1 MYYTDKVKTL
11 RPIKKFKK
19 IALRTLL
26 VLLLLFG
33 LLLILFSIPAVQT
46 RVASSVTDRINTKYG
61 TEIYLDKVG
70 LKWNGDVL
78 VKGTLIRDHKQD
90 TLIYA
95 RELATSIF
103 SVQNMI
109 KGNLALGDISVEGI
123 HLYLTKYSGDS
134 SDNFSI
140 FSKKFASSK
149 KTTPRDFILSSDNV
163 QISEGRFMYIN
174 EDLSNPFVLDYQN
187 LATDWD
193 NFYLINTALDA
204 HINALSFDAIS
215 GYQIASLEGTFH
227 YDPTLITLKD
237 FALSTEDSSL
247 EGDIMLDT
255 SEGALSDFNNLVG
268 IEAAFAK
275 AEISTNDLRPFYNG
289 FGRDILLDIKGDV
302 TGVLNDFQV
311 PNLEIRGLSSSVV
324 RGNVSFQ
331 GLVESGDISISG
343 DYYQITSSYFDLK
356 KLLPK
361 PLASLPPEITK
372 LGRVSFTGR
381 NAVTLSNVIMDGTLT
396 TALGDAVVDMALT
409 GFNNADNAGYEG
421 NVQFKDFDIGKFI
434 SDDRLGRTTF
444 NLDVDGKGF
453 IQENLNTKLRGTIAE
468 IGFNKY
474 IYRDI
479 TIFGNLKA
487 PVFDGE
493 VIIDDPNARGKFNGL
508 IDISKETNSY
518 DLEAQ
523 IDYVNLAVLNFVNDS
538 ISVLKG
544 NVVIDMKG
552 AGIESAFGRITFEDA
567 SYQNKNDTYTFKDFE
582 ITSKFDEKRVRTID
596 INSTDIISG
605 EVRGIFK
612 FNEVVPLFKNAIGSL
627 YTNYQPEVLT
637 ENQFV
642 DFEFTIYNKIVN
654 VFVPEI
660 DFEPQTRIRG
670 SVVADE
676 SEFKLTFK
684 SPEINAFGYMAKTIE
699 VRVDNK
705 NPLFNTYIA
714 ADSLNAGFY
723 AVSEFNLI
731 NVTLKDTL
739 FMRSEFTGGKR
750 NDDVFDLSLYHTIN
764 PEGNSVL
771 GFKKSKIIFKES
783 PWFINEENDSKNSV
797 VFDNNFRD
805 IDIRTIA
812 LSNQDERI
820 DLKGQL
826 RDSTYKDIRAT
837 FKNVDLAK
845 ITPDIDSLTLGGRVN
860 GQLDVVQKNGVYL
873 PNTKLTIK
881 DLAVNETNLGKLNLD
896 VKGNGSLTVYDI
908 QSRLERDGLRSLTA
922 DGLIDA
928 TGESPKIDMTVG
940 LQNLDLSPFNPL
952 GKGVIDRLRG
962 LVSGKAQVVGDYRNP
977 DLNGALTLQDAG
989 MRIPYLNVDYDFK
1002 GTSNVLLNKQQ
1013 FIFEAIQLED
1023 IEFKTSGEL
1032 NGSIS
1037 HKSFDDW
1044 KLDLGITATRIAV
1057 LDTKETIDALYY
1069 GTAFLEGEAFIKGPT
1084 DNLVIDVFGET
1095 ASGTVFKIPIDDSEA
1110 LGDNSY
1116 IKFLS
1121 PEEKEAKIKGERV
1134 LTETPK
1140 GLSVNFDLDIDPD
1153 AEVEVVVDKTNGST
1167 LRGRGV
1173 GTLLIQLDTNGKFI
1187 MNGDFIATEGVFN
1200 FRYGGFVTKDF
1211 ILQQDANIRWNGD
1224 PTKALLDVSAIYRT
1238 QANPGT
1244 LLQTSTVN
1252 RKIPVDVII
1261 SLAGELLKPD
1271 IAFDIEF
1278 PGAGSTVVSELEFLL
1293 QDRNAKELNAISL
1306 VSQGAFLSAARVNTA
1321 TAAVNNLLET
1331 TSSILSGILFN
1342 DDDSIF
1348 DVGVDLVQAERDPT
1362 ANIQSAGRVGVTL
1375 STQITNRVLINGKV
1389 GVPTGGISESVIVGD
1404 VEVDFLLNEDG
1415 TLRAK
1420 VFNRQTDIQ
1429 FIGETEGYT
1438 QGVGLSYA
1446 VDFGTFKELLR
1457 KIFKGKTQE
1466 ALQQAKGV
1474 KDVPKKIGP
1483 DGVQFNK

>member
-1 MYYTDKVKTL
+1 M
-11 RPIKKFKK
+11 
-19 IALRTLL
+19 
-26 VLLLLFG
+26 LLLLFG

-46 RVASSVTDRINTKYG
+46 RIAQSATDRINNTYG
-61 TEIYLDKVG
+61 TEITIDRVG

-78 VKGTLIRDHKQD
+78 VKGTLIKDHKQD

-103 SVQNMI
+103 SVQNI
-109 KGNLALGDISVEGI
+109 IDGNMELGDISLEGVK
-123 HLYLTKYSGDS
+123 LYLAKYSGDTT
-134 SDNFSI
+134 DNLSLFSRK
-140 FSKKFASSK
+140 FAAPNSKKSK
-149 KTTPRDFILSSDNV
+149 DFILSSDNV
-163 QISEGRFMYIN
+163 QISEGRFVYLN
-174 EDLSNPFVLDYQN
+174 EDLDNPFVLDYQD
-187 LATDWD
+187 LSTDWD
-193 NFYLINTALDA
+193 DFYLKNSTVNA
-204 HINALSFDAIS
+204 HINSLSFDAIS
-215 GYQIASLEGTFH
+215 GYQIRSLDGTFH
-227 YDPTLITLKD
+227 YDPDLISLKEFSLTTD
-237 FALSTEDSSL
+237 ASAL
-247 EGDIMLDT
+247 EGDIFLDT
-255 SEGALSDFNNLVG
+255 SNGALEDFNSLVY
-268 IEAAFAK
+268 IKAAFAK
-275 AEISTNDLRPFYNG
+275 AEISTNDLRPFYSG
-289 FGRDILLDIKGDV
+289 FGRDITLDIKGDV
-302 TGVLNDFQV
+302 KGYLDDFQI
-311 PNLEIRGLSSSVV
+311 PNLDIRGLGSSRI
-324 RGNVSFQ
+324 RGNVFFE
-331 GLVESGDISISG
+331 GLINSGDMRITG
-343 DYYQITSSYFDLK
+343 DYSRIETTYFDLK
-356 KLLPK
+356 RLLPK
-361 PLASLPPEITK
+361 ALSTLPPEISK
-372 LGRVSFTGR
+372 LGSVRFSGR
-381 NAVTLSNVIMDGTLT
+381 NTVTLSSVVIDGGVTSN
-396 TALGDAVVDMALT
+396 LGDVVLDVSLT
-409 GFNNADNAGYEG
+409 GLNNADNAGYEG
-421 NVQFKDFDIGKFI
+421 NVKFQNFNLGKFI
-434 SDDRLGRTTF
+434 DNDRLGQTTF
-444 NLDVDGKGF
+444 DLDVDGKGF
-453 IQENLNTKLRGTIAE
+453 IQENLNTKLSGTISS
-468 IGFNKY
+468 IGYNNY
-474 IYRDI
+474 VYRDI
-479 TIFGNLKA
+479 TVFGNLKA

-493 VIIDDPNARGKFNGL
+493 ILIGDPNAKGKLNGL
-508 IDISKETNSY
+508 IDISKDTNSY

-523 IDYVNLAVLNFVNDS
+523 IDYANLAALNFVNDS
-538 ISVLKG
+538 IAVLKG
-544 NVVIDMKG
+544 NVVLDMKG
-552 AGIESAFGRITFEDA
+552 TGIEDAFGRISFEDA
-567 SYQNKNDTYTFKDFE
+567 SYQNKNDTYNFKDFE
-582 ITSKFDEKRVRTID
+582 ITSKFDSKKVRTIA

-605 EVRGIFK
+605 EVSGIFK

-627 YTNYQPEVLT
+627 YTNYQPEILT

-660 DFEPQTRIRG
+660 DFEPQTLIRG
-670 SVVADE
+670 SVVADD

-684 SPEINAFGYMAKTIE
+684 SPEIKAFGYMAKTIE

-705 NPLFNTYIA
+705 NPLFNTYVA
-714 ADSLNAGFY
+714 ADSVNAGFY

-805 IDIRTIA
+805 IDIKTIV
-812 LSNQDERI
+812 LSHKDERI

-826 RDSTYKDIRAT
+826 RDSTYKDIKAT

-845 ITPDIDSLTLGGRVN
+845 VTPDIDSLNLAGSVN
-860 GQLDVVQKNGVYL
+860 GQLDIVQKNGAYL
-873 PNTKLTIK
+873 PNSKLSITDLTIN
-881 DLAVNETNLGKLNLD
+881 DTNLGNLD
-896 VKGNGSLTVYDI
+896 LNVTGNSSLTVYDI
-908 QSRLERDGLRSLTA
+908 KSRLKRNGLSSLSA
-922 DGLIDA
+922 DGQIDA
-928 TGESPKIDMTVG
+928 AGDIPMIDMSVN
-940 LQNLDLSPFNPL
+940 LKDLDLSPFNPL
-952 GKGVIDRLRG
+952 GQGVIDHIRG
-962 LVSGKAQVVGDYRNP
+962 LASGKAVVKGDYRNP
-977 DLNGALTLQDAG
+977 DINGVLTLENAG
-989 MRIPYLNVDYDFK
+989 MSIPYLNVDYNFK
-1002 GTSNVLLNKQQ
+1002 GLSNVRLNKQQ

-1023 IEFKTSGEL
+1023 ITYKTLGVL
-1032 NGSIS
+1032 NGTIG

-1044 KLDLGITATRIAV
+1044 KLDLNINAKRLAV

-1095 ASGTVFKIPIDDSEA
+1095 ARGTVFKIPIDDSEA

-1121 PEEKEAKIKGERV
+1121 PEEKEARINGERV
-1134 LTETPK
+1134 ITENPK

-1224 PTKALLDVSAIYRT
+1224 PAKALLDVSAIYRT

-1271 IAFDIEF
+1271 ITFDIEF

-1348 DVGVDLVQAERDPT
+1348 DVGVDLVQAESDPT

-1404 VEVDFLLNEDG
+1404 VEIDFLLNEDG

-1446 VDFGTFKELLR
+1446 VDFNTFKELLR
-1457 KIFKGKTQE
+1457 KIFKGKTKE
-1466 ALQQAKGV
+1466 AIQQAKGA
-1474 KDVPKKIGP
+1474 KDVPKKVGP
-1483 DGVQFNK
+1483 DGVQFNE